1 MVQINAEQ
9 SKLDKITGA
18 NIRTVTP
25 EEQTSFIEQ
34 LGQAELKARR
44 KITAMTIAALED
56 GAKKE
61 REREELNH
69 QLELDRI
76 NKEENDRI
84 QAIKEA
90 RKKVLRL
97 MKMQKRLLLHRLTN
111 NV

>member
-1 MVQINAEQ
+1 M
-9 SKLDKITGA
+9 
-18 NIRTVTP
+18 
-25 EEQTSFIEQ
+25 
-34 LGQAELKARR
+34 ELKR
-44 KITAMTIAALED
+44 E
-56 GAKKE
+56 GAGGI
-61 REREELNH
+61 NH